1 MEAPSDE
8 EIMREQEEKLKAKY
22 GGMKPKKKLIQKD
35 VKYFDSADWALQQVP
50 RSRPP
55 ALHSCSS
62 VSRVQ
67 GLGLK
72 VQGLGFRA

>member
-35 VKYFDSADWALQQVP
+35 VKYFDSADWALQQQDKSPQKADRVDVGALP
-50 RSRPP
+50 SKLQSSPP
-55 ALHSCSS
+55 AS
-62 VSRVQ
+62 
-67 GLGLK
+67 K
-72 VQGLGFRA
+72 